1 MAAIQLAR
9 IDIGITPEQGKT
21 GLLGLPTYLWVQNP
35 GPKTLGPITDSA
47 TAGGITVTLTG
58 KVDHVVWNMGDG
70 TTVTCT
76 GPGTPYQDSFGAAPS
91 PTCGHMYKH
100 PSTSLP
106 GGAYPIRVTAVWDI
120 AWTGGGQ
127 NGVIPFEVTLDRIGA
142 HRRGAGAQL
151 NDSWNGPSTTL
162 RQVRTTRRDE
172 VGVSSCSVVRA
183 QMQLVV
189 ERSARGQRPPPLE
202 QLPHGPLES
211 SARVEPIAA
220 A

>member
-1 MAAIQLAR
+1 MATIQLAR

-91 PTCGHMYKH
+91 PTCGHLYKH

-127 NGVIPFEVTLDRIGA
+127 NGVIPFEVTSTGSVRIGEVQA
-142 HRRGAGAQL
+142 L
-151 NDSWNGPSTTL
+151 N
-162 RQVRTTRRDE
+162 
-172 VGVSSCSVVRA
+172 
-183 QMQLVV
+183 
-189 ERSARGQRPPPLE
+189 
-202 QLPHGPLES
+202 
-211 SARVEPIAA
+211 
-220 A
+220 